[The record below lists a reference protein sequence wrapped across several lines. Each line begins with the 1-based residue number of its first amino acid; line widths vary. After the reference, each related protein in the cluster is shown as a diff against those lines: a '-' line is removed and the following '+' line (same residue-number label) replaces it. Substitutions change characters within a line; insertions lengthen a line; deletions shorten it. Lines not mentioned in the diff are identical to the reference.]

1 MRSNNPLLDG
11 AQDVSPSLDI
21 EAAVPAIPTL
31 TGTAKPR
38 QKPPKYSDI
47 YKINGKSGSSG
58 SVSSTNTSSLSN
70 PPEYSS
76 KVIFDYFFR
85 KDIIGI
91 KMIFASLLQAF
102 YLNSVLY
109 SF

>member
-11 AQDVSPSLDI
+11 AQDVAPSLDI

-76 KVIFDYFFR
+76 KVN
-85 KDIIGI
+85 
-91 KMIFASLLQAF
+91 
-102 YLNSVLY
+102 LNHISKKRVR
-109 SF
+109 

>member
-58 SVSSTNTSSLSN
+58 SVSSTNTSNLSN

-76 KVIFDYFFR
+76 KVILDHFSKNR
-85 KDIIGI
+85 
-91 KMIFASLLQAF
+91 
-102 YLNSVLY
+102 VR
-109 SF
+109 